1 MDFENYLA
9 EDILVKVDR
18 ASMLNSLEVRAP
30 FLDYRVIEFAFGK
43 APSALKATATDRK
56 ILLKKLT
63 TRLLPPEFDQQ
74 RKQGFSIPLGAWL
87 RSGPWRDF
95 FSAVLLS
102 SENTLFS
109 HAIINK
115 LLDGQTKGRANSERL
130 FALVLFELWRRE
142 YQLSV

>member
-30 FLDYRVIEFAFGK
+30 FLDYRVIEFAFAK
-43 APSALKATATDRK
+43 VPSALKTTATDRK

-63 TRLLPPEFDQQ
+63 TRLLPPKFDQQ
-74 RKQGFSIPLGAWL
+74 RKQGFSIPLGSWLQSGAW
-87 RSGPWRDF
+87 RNF
-95 FSAVLLS
+95 FCEVLLG

-109 HAIINK
+109 HAVVRQ
-115 LLDGQTKGRANSERL
+115 LLDGQKKGRANSERL
-130 FALVLFELWRRE
+130 LALVLFELWRRE
-142 YQLSV
+142 YRVC